1 MPSSTVENYL
11 KAIYIGTNSLDPPQ
25 RLLPMGQLAS
35 ALNVTPGTATTMV
48 KTLAESGLV
57 EYEPYAGVALTK
69 AGQKLAALV
78 TRRHRL
84 IELFLVQVMGYSW
97 DEVHDEAEQLEHTV
111 SDRFVDRMDAM
122 LGRPETDPHGDPI
135 PNAEG
140 LIKPQK
146 VQTLLTCPLDTRV
159 TVSCVIDQDKDFLR
173 FIEQHNLKPGEAI
186 LVEERDAAADS
197 VRVRGSNDRR
207 LTIGTRAASKV
218 LVQAVQI
225 LLLAL
230 LVTPAF
236 AQSAQGRAEQPRT
249 ALSGYMDFHFNNPE
263 FSDAQLDFHRFVLLV
278 THSFSE
284 KIRFVGELELE
295 HALVEG
301 LEEKGELELEQAYVD
316 FLLSRSFNVRAGMM
330 LMPIGIINERHEP
343 PVFYGVERPF
353 NDTVIIPTTWFEV
366 GAGVHGEVG
375 RGWRYRAFVVAP
387 LDAAEF
393 SAGEGIR
400 EGRQKGS
407 EANIGKPAVTG
418 RLEYVAVRG
427 LTLGASG
434 WSGKSGFQFRPEFDV
449 PVSVAEFDARYSRRQ
464 LELRGQFSQVWIE
477 NAGRLNDALAISVG
491 VNPNIARVLRGFYG
505 EAGYRAF
512 SSPSLGEVG
521 GFVRYENFDTQFRMP
536 TGYVGLP
543 EFDRDAW
550 VIGATYWPD
559 PDVAV
564 KFDYSIVRNRST
576 VIQEPNSLNVGLGWW
591 F

>member
-11 KAIYIGTNSLDPPQ
+11 KTIYIGTNSLDPPQ

-97 DEVHDEAEQLEHTV
+97 DEVHDEAEQLEHSV
-111 SDRFVDRMDAM
+111 SDRLVDRMDEM
-122 LGRPETDPHGDPI
+122 LGLPETDPHGDPI

-140 LIKPQK
+140 LVKPQK
-146 VQTLLTCPLDTRV
+146 VQTLLTCPLDTPV
-159 TVSCVIDQDKDFLR
+159 TVSRVIDQDKDFLR

-186 LVEERDAAADS
+186 LVEERDQAADS
-197 VRVRGSNDRR
+197 VRVRGGNDRR

-218 LVQAVQI
+218 LVQAVNV
-225 LLLAL
+225 LLLVL
-230 LVTPAF
+230 LAAPAF
-236 AQSAQGRAEQPRT
+236 AQQTQRASEQPRT
-249 ALSGYMDFHFNNPE
+249 ALSGYMEFHFNKPE
-263 FSDAQLDFHRFVLLV
+263 FADAQLDFRRFVLLV
-278 THSFSE
+278 THTFSDR
-284 KIRFVGELELE
+284 IRFVGELELE
-295 HALVEG
+295 HAFVEG

-366 GAGVHGEVG
+366 GAGVHGEIG
-375 RGWRYRAFVVAP
+375 RGWRYRAFVAAP

-393 SAGEGIR
+393 SAEEGIR

-407 EANIGKPAVTG
+407 EANIGRPAVTG

-434 WSGKSGFQFRPEFDV
+434 WSGKSGFQFRPAFDV
-449 PVSVAEFDARYSRRQ
+449 PVSVAEFDGRYSRRG

-512 SSPSLGEVG
+512 SSPKLGEVG
-521 GFVRYENFDTQFRMP
+521 AFVRYENFDTQFRMP
-536 TGYVGLP
+536 DGYVGLP

-550 VIGATYWPD
+550 VVGATYWPD